1 VAAYGGAGTRKS
13 TFFAT
18 FPTPIKVACF
28 DALGKDM
35 PYWKLGLAQEAE
47 KNQWGGVSR
56 KIVSGEGEV
65 LVEIEYYHDPIVAKP
80 RAAVKFIERLTKI
93 PQEVKEGKINTF
105 CLETVSSSML
115 TTRKM
120 YQYDLESE
128 AKDPRKWYGGSV
140 DVLEEILMIQL
151 PALPCNVCI
160 GLHVSKTKVEAEGS
174 MVRAPLLPGRLM
186 DSFSSQWPEIYR
198 CYIEKSEGGEKVGR
212 LQTQGDIRWEAAS
225 QIDAPDDCEGHYEN
239 LWVNW
244 DKHMKKQKKVHQ
256 NNKEAQGDEDNE

>member
-1 VAAYGGAGTRKS
+1 
-13 TFFAT
+13 
-18 FPTPIKVACF
+18 
-28 DALGKDM
+28 M
-35 PYWKLGLAQEAE
+35 PYWKLGMPQEPE

-56 KIVSGEGEV
+56 KIVNAEGEV
-65 LVEIEYYHDPIVAKP
+65 LVEIEYYHDPIVDKP

-93 PQEVKEGKINTF
+93 PQAVKNGEIKTF

-198 CYIEKSEGGEKVGR
+198 CHIEKREGGEKTGL
-212 LQTQGDIRWEAAS
+212 LQTQGDARWEAAS

-239 LWVNW
+239 LWSSW
-244 DKHMKKQKKVHQ
+244 DKAMKKQKKAHANHQ
-256 NNKEAQGDEDNE
+256 AGKEAKGDEDDE